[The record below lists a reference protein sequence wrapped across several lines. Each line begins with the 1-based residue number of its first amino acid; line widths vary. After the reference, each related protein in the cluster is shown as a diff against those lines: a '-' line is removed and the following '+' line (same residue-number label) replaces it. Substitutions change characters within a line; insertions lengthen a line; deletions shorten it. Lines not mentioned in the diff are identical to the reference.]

1 MDISN
6 QIKKRRTDMGLSQE
20 ELAERIYVSRQ
31 TISNWETDKTYPD
44 IQSLLLLSVLFDT
57 TIDAL
62 VKGDL
67 EMMEKTVASADA
79 KKMRIL
85 GIGMFVLLAPMI
97 PFALAG
103 TALWGP
109 LGVLLGLAPWAASM
123 AVAVVLERM
132 KIENDVQTYR
142 EILAF
147 ARGEAVDRSARTDRT
162 ISRQRKMKAAY
173 GEKPLWKALVRGLGI
188 GIVAVALGAIAG
200 YASAMMLFDIALP
213 F

>member
-20 ELAERIYVSRQ
+20 ELADRIYVSRQ

-44 IQSLLLLSVLFDT
+44 IQSLLMLSVLFDT
-57 TIDAL
+57 TIDVL

-85 GIGMFVLLAPMI
+85 GIGMFVLLVLMI

-103 TALWGP
+103 IALWGP
-109 LGVLLGLAPWAASM
+109 LGVLLGLAPWTASM

-147 ARGEAVDRSARTDRT
+147 AKEEAVDRSARTDRT
-162 ISRQRKMKAAY
+162 MARQRKLKAAY

-200 YASAMMLFDIALP
+200 YASAMLFDIALP
-213 F
+213 L

>member
-6 QIKKRRTDMGLSQE
+6 QIKKRRTAIGLSQE
-20 ELAERIYVSRQ
+20 ELADRIYVSRQ

-44 IQSLLLLSVLFDT
+44 VQSLLLLSVLFDT
-57 TIDAL
+57 TIDVL

-67 EMMEKTVASADA
+67 EMMERTVASADA

-85 GIGMFVLLAPMI
+85 GIGMFALLLLMV

-103 TALWGP
+103 VIAWGP
-109 LGVLLGLAPWAASM
+109 FGVLLGLVPWAASM
-123 AVAVVLERM
+123 VVAVVFERM
-132 KIENDVQTYR
+132 KIENDVQTFR

-147 ARGEAVDRSARTDRT
+147 QKGETVDRTTRTNRART
-162 ISRQRKMKAAY
+162 RQAKMKKVY
-173 GEKPLWKALVRGLGI
+173 GDKPLWQAIVRSLVIGLI
-188 GIVAVALGAIAG
+188 CTALGAIAG
-200 YASAMMLFDIALP
+200 YASAMLFNIALP

>member
-44 IQSLLLLSVLFDT
+44 IQSLLLLSILFDT
-57 TIDAL
+57 TIDVL

-67 EMMEKTVASADA
+67 DMMENTVASADA
-79 KKMRIL
+79 KRMRTLAIT
-85 GIGMFVLLAPMI
+85 MSVLLVLMV

-103 TALWGP
+103 IALWGP
-109 LGVLLGLAPWAASM
+109 LGILLGLAPWAASM
-123 AVAVVLERM
+123 VVSVILERI
-132 KIENDVQTYR
+132 KVENDVQTYR

-147 ARGEAVDRSARTDRT
+147 QKGKPVDRTNRTERAVR
-162 ISRQRKMKAAY
+162 RQAKMKKAY
-173 GEKPLWKALVRGLGI
+173 SNKPLWQAATRALGI
-188 GIVAVALGAIAG
+188 GIAFTAIGAILG
-200 YASAMMLFDIALP
+200 YATAMFFDMALP

>member
-6 QIKKRRTDMGLSQE
+6 QIKKRRTAMGLSQE
-20 ELAERIYVSRQ
+20 ELADRIYVSRQ

-44 IQSLLLLSVLFDT
+44 VQSLLLLSVLFDT
-57 TIDAL
+57 TIDVL

-67 EMMEKTVASADA
+67 EMMERTVASADA

-85 GIGMFVLLAPMI
+85 GIGMFALLLLMI

-103 TALWGP
+103 IMAWGP
-109 LGVLLGLAPWAASM
+109 FGVLLGLVPWAASIV
-123 AVAVVLERM
+123 VAVVLERM
-132 KIENDVQTYR
+132 KIENDVQTFR

-147 ARGEAVDRSARTDRT
+147 QKGETVDRTTRTNRART
-162 ISRQRKMKAAY
+162 RQAKMKKAY
-173 GEKPLWKALVRGLGI
+173 GDKPLWQAIVRSLAI
-188 GIVAVALGAIAG
+188 GFICVALGAIAG
-200 YASAMMLFDIALP
+200 YASAMLFDIALP

>member
-6 QIKKRRTDMGLSQE
+6 QIKKRRIDMGLSQE
-20 ELAERIYVSRQ
+20 ELADRIYVSRQ

-57 TIDAL
+57 TIDVL

-85 GIGMFVLLAPMI
+85 GIGMFVLLVLMI
-97 PFALAG
+97 PLALAG
-103 TALWGP
+103 VAAWGP
-109 LGVLLGLAPWAASM
+109 FGILLGLAPWAASM
-123 AVAVVLERM
+123 VVAVMLERM
-132 KIENDVQTYR
+132 KVENDVQTFR

-147 ARGEAVDRSARTDRT
+147 QKGEAVDRAARTDRT
-162 ISRQRKMKAAY
+162 KVRQAKMKKVY
-173 GEKPLWKALVRGLGI
+173 GDKPLWQAIIRSLAIGLI
-188 GIVAVALGAIAG
+188 CVALGAIAG
-200 YASAMMLFDIALP
+200 YASAMLFDIALP
-213 F
+213 L

>member
-57 TIDAL
+57 TIDVL

-79 KKMRIL
+79 KKMRTL
-85 GIGMFVLLAPMI
+85 GIGMSVLLVLMI

-103 TALWGP
+103 IALWGT
-109 LGVLLGLAPWAASM
+109 LGS
-123 AVAVVLERM
+123 
-132 KIENDVQTYR
+132 
-142 EILAF
+142 
-147 ARGEAVDRSARTDRT
+147 SA
-162 ISRQRKMKAAY
+162 
-173 GEKPLWKALVRGLGI
+173 GI
-188 GIVAVALGAIAG
+188 GSLGRIDGGSRSTRAHKNRKRCADVSRDTGIRKRAK
-200 YASAMMLFDIALP
+200 P
-213 F
+213 

>member
-44 IQSLLLLSVLFDT
+44 IQSLLMLSVLFDT

-79 KKMRIL
+79 KKMRTL
-85 GIGMFVLLAPMI
+85 GIGMYALLVLMI
-97 PFALAG
+97 PFALVG
-103 TALWGP
+103 IALWGA
-109 LGVLLGLAPWAASM
+109 LGVLLGLVPWAASM
-123 AVAVVLERM
+123 VVGVMVERM
-132 KIENDVQTYR
+132 KVENDVQTFR
-142 EILAF
+142 EVLAF
-147 ARGEAVDRSARTDRT
+147 TKGEAIDRSTRSSRAIAR
-162 ISRQRKMKAAY
+162 QAKMKKAF
-173 GEKPLWKALVRGLGI
+173 GEKPLWQAIVRGLGI
-188 GIVAVALGAIAG
+188 GIAAVVLGATVG
-200 YASAMMLFDIALP
+200 YASAMLLDMPLSF
-213 F
+213 

>member
-44 IQSLLLLSVLFDT
+44 IQSLLLLSILFDT
-57 TIDAL
+57 TIDVL

-67 EMMEKTVASADA
+67 DMMENTVASANA
-79 KKMRIL
+79 KRMRTLAIT
-85 GIGMFVLLAPMI
+85 MSVLLVLMV

-103 TALWGP
+103 IALWGP
-109 LGVLLGLAPWAASM
+109 LGILLGLAPWAAS
-123 AVAVVLERM
+123 VVVSVILERI
-132 KIENDVQTYR
+132 KVENDVQTYR

-147 ARGEAVDRSARTDRT
+147 QKGKPVDRTNRTERAVR
-162 ISRQRKMKAAY
+162 RQAK
-173 GEKPLWKALVRGLGI
+173 
-188 GIVAVALGAIAG
+188 
-200 YASAMMLFDIALP
+200 
-213 F
+213 

>member
-44 IQSLLLLSVLFDT
+44 IQSLLLLSILFDT
-57 TIDAL
+57 TIDVL

-67 EMMEKTVASADA
+67 DMMENTVASADA
-79 KKMRIL
+79 KRMRTLAIT
-85 GIGMFVLLAPMI
+85 MSVLLVLMI

-103 TALWGP
+103 IALWGP
-109 LGVLLGLAPWAASM
+109 LGILLGLAPWAASM
-123 AVAVVLERM
+123 VVSVILERI
-132 KIENDVQTYR
+132 KVENDVQTYR

-147 ARGEAVDRSARTDRT
+147 QKGKPVDRTNRTERAVR
-162 ISRQRKMKAAY
+162 RQAKMKKAY
-173 GEKPLWKALVRGLGI
+173 SNKPLWQAAIRALGI
-188 GIVAVALGAIAG
+188 GIAFTAIGAILG
-200 YASAMMLFDIALP
+200 YATAMFFDMALP

>member
-44 IQSLLLLSVLFDT
+44 VQSLLLSVLFDT
-57 TIDAL
+57 TIDVL

-85 GIGMFVLLAPMI
+85 GIGMFILLVLMV

-109 LGVLLGLAPWAASM
+109 LGVLLGLAPWAASI

-132 KIENDVQTYR
+132 KIENDVQTYQ

-147 ARGEAVDRSARTDRT
+147 TRGEAVDRSARTDRT

-200 YASAMMLFDIALP
+200 YASAMLFDIALP

>member
-6 QIKKRRTDMGLSQE
+6 QIKKRRTAMGLSQE
-20 ELAERIYVSRQ
+20 ELADRIYVSRQ

-44 IQSLLLLSVLFDT
+44 VQSLLLLSVLFDT
-57 TIDAL
+57 TIDVL

-85 GIGMFVLLAPMI
+85 GIGMFALLLLMI

-103 TALWGP
+103 IMAWGP
-109 LGVLLGLAPWAASM
+109 FGFLLGLVPWAASIV
-123 AVAVVLERM
+123 VAVVLERM
-132 KIENDVQTYR
+132 KIENDVQTFR

-147 ARGEAVDRSARTDRT
+147 QKGETVDRTTRTNRART
-162 ISRQRKMKAAY
+162 RQAKMKKAY
-173 GEKPLWKALVRGLGI
+173 GDRPLWQAIVRSLAI
-188 GIVAVALGAIAG
+188 GFICVALGAIAG
-200 YASAMMLFDIALP
+200 YASAMLFNIALP